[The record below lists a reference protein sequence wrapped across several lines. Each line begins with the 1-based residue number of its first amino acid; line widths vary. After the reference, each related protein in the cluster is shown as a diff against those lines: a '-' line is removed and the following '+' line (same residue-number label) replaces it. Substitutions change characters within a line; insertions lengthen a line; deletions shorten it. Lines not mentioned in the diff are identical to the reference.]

1 LKQKKC
7 SAVARCQHELN
18 NNYWNYWL
26 IYGY

>member
-18 NNYWNYWL
+18 NNHWNYWIIL
-26 IYGY
+26 SY